1 MNTLSP
7 STESVDPVSSVGP
20 LQRRLEGVGTPSSL
34 PKAMQKVIANRLRRR
49 LMENPYLLAVI
60 ESKESFSGTSWD
72 SVPTGSMFT
81 LKSQPQ
87 GSDFVFQ
94 KTSPLQCLRLCR
106 YDRLP
111 EYQSEGLPPMG
122 EPFSFSD
129 LRSPLDK
136 VGVFPAADTSK
147 QSVASVTDAAEAVK
161 EKQFVRVPMSE
172 IPSNAFFIFE
182 EQPRSVSALYLY
194 DSSGILRVGSYADF
208 LRSFQD
214 IRPPVLS
221 HIPIDNKIMVT
232 LMPKN

>member
-1 MNTLSP
+1 MNTLAP
-7 STESVDPVSSVGP
+7 SAEPVDPVPYVGP
-20 LQRRLEGVGTPSSL
+20 LQKRLEGIGASPGL
-34 PKAMQKVIANRLRRR
+34 PKAMQEVIKRRLRRR
-49 LMENPYLLAVI
+49 LMENPYLLAIV
-60 ESKESFSGTSWD
+60 EGKESFTGTPWD
-72 SVPTGSMFT
+72 SVAIGSMFT

-136 VGVFPAADTSK
+136 VGVFPALDAS
-147 QSVASVTDAAEAVK
+147 QQRVASVTEAVETVE
-161 EKQFVRVPMSE
+161 EKQFVRVPLNEVPNS
-172 IPSNAFFIFE
+172 AFFIFE
-182 EQPRSVSALYLY
+182 EQPRSVSALYLR

-208 LRSFQD
+208 QRSFQD

-221 HIPIDNKIMVT
+221 QIPIDGTMVT
-232 LMPKN
+232 LMPKD